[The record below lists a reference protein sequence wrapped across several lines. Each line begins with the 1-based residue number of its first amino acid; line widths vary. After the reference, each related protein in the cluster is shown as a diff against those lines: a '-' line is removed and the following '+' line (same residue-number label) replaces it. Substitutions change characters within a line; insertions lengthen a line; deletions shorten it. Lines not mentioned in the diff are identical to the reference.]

1 MAEASNAQIIV
12 LGFFTEVEEHPKKA
26 DPMNDPLNLI
36 DAKGYLLTAPSGIR
50 VMETIDVDW
59 VRYSPAGFLNA
70 NTTES
75 RVEHLRPSKKHMAS
89 PQALETVIM
98 LQRWKQI
105 EPAYDLWKSGN
116 EIPVYGTPLSQW
128 AGIKPAYIAL
138 FKQHGITTVEGVR
151 DMVESHLE
159 RIKVPNI
166 RYIKTEAGLF
176 LESTDKAKSAAREA
190 DMQRRLQELEERN
203 AAMLE
208 LLESQTK
215 PNTEVDQLRAELD
228 AKGIPYHH
236 KAGAGKLRELLEE
249 KAAA

>member
-26 DPMNDPLNLI
+26 DRMNDPLDLI
-36 DAKGYLLTAPSGIR
+36 DARGYLLTAPNGPR

-75 RVEHLRPSKKHMAS
+75 RVEHLKPSPKHMAS

-105 EPAYDLWKSGN
+105 EPAYELWKSGN
-116 EIPVYGTPLSQW
+116 EIPQHGTPLSQW
-128 AGIKPAYIAL
+128 SGVKPAYIAE
-138 FKQHGITTVEGVR
+138 FKKHGITTVEGVR
-151 DMVESHLE
+151 DMMESHLE
-159 RIKVPNI
+159 RIKLPNI

-176 LESTDKAKSAAREA
+176 LESTDKSKSAAREA

-203 AAMLE
+203 EAMLK
-208 LLESQTK
+208 LLEERAK
-215 PNTEVDQLRAELD
+215 PNTEVDELRAELD

-236 KAGAGKLRELLEE
+236 KAGAAKLRELLAE
-249 KAAA
+249 KEAA

>member
-26 DPMNDPLNLI
+26 DKMNDPLDLI
-36 DAKGYLLTAPSGIR
+36 DAKGFLLTTPKGDR
-50 VMETIDVDW
+50 VMETVDVDW

-75 RVEHLRPSKKHMAS
+75 RVEHLRPSKKHLAS

-105 EPAYDLWKSGN
+105 EPAYELWKSGN
-116 EIPVYGTPLSQW
+116 EIPQHGTPLSQW
-128 AGIKPAYIAL
+128 AGVKPAYIAE
-138 FKQHGITTVEGVR
+138 FKKHGITTVEGVR
-151 DMVESHLE
+151 DMMESHLE
-159 RIKVPNI
+159 RIKLPNI

-176 LESTDKAKSAAREA
+176 LESSDKSKSAAREA
-190 DMQRRLQELEERN
+190 DMQRRLNELEERN
-203 AAMLE
+203 MAMLE
-208 LLESQTK
+208 LLEKQAK
-215 PNTEVDQLRAELD
+215 PNTEVDDLRAELD

-236 KAGAGKLRELLEE
+236 KAGPAKLRELLAE
-249 KAAA
+249 KEAA